1 MKIDKTSNKNVL
13 IYYIGYVTM
22 KDLKYVK
29 LNSVNPLYLILR
41 KVNGY
46 FEGIN
51 INKYL
56 TLVPT
61 NKEKIKNVKEFGVK
75 LEI

>member
-1 MKIDKTSNKNVL
+1 MKIDKTTNKNVL

>member
-1 MKIDKTSNKNVL
+1 
-13 IYYIGYVTM
+13 M

>member
-51 INKYL
+51 INTYL

>member
-61 NKEKIKNVKEFGVK
+61 NKEKIKNGKEFGVK